1 MARRAEEPH
10 VTWERLRGLWPAG
23 GRDDDIEVLLDVT
36 RRLLRAPT
44 VTEAH
49 RVLDDPRLARFDEDT
64 RSLIAEEAAL
74 VVDRLHERTR
84 LAAEAESEPL
94 TGLAN
99 RRSFTRALQG
109 ARPGDTVVMIDL
121 DGFKS
126 VNDRFGH
133 PVGDEVLVAMADC
146 LRRTCRERDC
156 VSRFGGDEFA
166 LVLRGCDETA
176 ARSLVERLAHCWAE
190 AEPLVPFSAGVG
202 ACLADEDPYRA
213 LDRADADLY
222 RAKRSGRPSVLLHIE
237 P

>member
-1 MARRAEEPH
+1 MN
-10 VTWERLRGLWPAG
+10 WERLRGRRPFG
-23 GRDDDIEVLLDVT
+23 GRDDDVEALLDVT

-44 VTEAH
+44 VAEAT
-49 RVLDDPRLARFDEDT
+49 RVLEDPRLDRFSEDT

-74 VVDRLHERTR
+74 VVERLRERTR

-99 RRSFTRALQG
+99 RRSFTRALHAAQ
-109 ARPGDTVVMIDL
+109 PGDTVVMIDL

-156 VSRFGGDEFA
+156 ISRFGGDEFA

-176 ARSLVERLAHCWAE
+176 ARNLLERLARSWAE

-202 ACLADEDPYRA
+202 ACLPDEDPSRA
-213 LDRADADLY
+213 LDRADVDLY
-222 RAKRSGRPSVLLHIE
+222 TSKRADRAALLLHLE